1 MRAARLVLA
10 DLLFQVR
17 HGFFI
22 AYAFLIVFYAVLLG
36 FLPYEYRGIALLL
49 IIFTDTAMLGSFFVG
64 AIILLEKGQRTH
76 EALFATPVTVSEF
89 ILSKTLSLTITALS
103 MSAVI
108 VLLSGYRPVN
118 LLLPAAGIVMVSFV
132 FTLLGI
138 AIASG
143 VSTVNGYLAASMV
156 IFMPAALPL
165 VDFFGFIKSPLFYL
179 LPSQGALKM
188 FGGIYS
194 AYQPLDLAA
203 SVISLVVWGA
213 AAWVLAVNRFK
224 KYAAYGDGGKI

>member
-1 MRAARLVLA
+1 MRTIRLVLA

-17 HGFFI
+17 HGFFT
-22 AYAFLIVFYAVLLG
+22 AYAFMIIFYAVLLR

-49 IIFTDTAMLGSFFVG
+49 IIFTDTAVLGSFFVG

-76 EALFATPVTVSEF
+76 EAILATPVTVSEF
-89 ILSKTLSLTITALS
+89 ILSKTLSLTITALV
-103 MSAVI
+103 MSALI

-118 LLLPAAGIVMVSFV
+118 LLLPAAGIVMVSFI

-156 IFMPAALPL
+156 ILMPAALPL
-165 VDFFGFIKSPLFYL
+165 IDFFGFAKSPLFYL
-179 LPSQGALKM
+179 LPSQGAVKM
-188 FGGIYS
+188 LEGIYS
-194 AYQPLDLAA
+194 QYEPAALAGSVA
-203 SVISLVVWGA
+203 SLFLWAVAGWF
-213 AAWVLAVNRFK
+213 LALGRFK
-224 KYAAYGDGGKI
+224 KYAVYGDSGK